1 MFTGLVEGTG
11 TLVRLDRRG
20 EDARMVV
27 RSDFPMEG
35 MELGESVAVDG
46 ACLTVTSF
54 QGRVFTADVSAETL
68 ERTTLGEKVPG
79 AVLNLERALKVGD
92 RLGGHWV
99 TGHVDTVGT
108 LARRARRGGSWR
120 LEFRFPPRWS
130 PYVVEK
136 GSIAVNGVSLTVN
149 GCGEGELDVNIV
161 PHTSR
166 MTTLESM
173 QTGEKVNLEMDL
185 MGKYVEKMLRG
196 WRKKDSEQPAEEASI
211 DVGFL
216 QKHGFLD

>member
-1 MFTGLVEGTG
+1 M
-11 TLVRLDRRG
+11 
-20 EDARMVV
+20 
-27 RSDFPMEG
+27 
-35 MELGESVAVDG
+35 
-46 ACLTVTSF
+46 
-54 QGRVFTADVSAETL
+54 AETRNPAWL
-68 ERTTLGEKVPG
+68 RGNDEARGRLARAKSIKRWPLRSPWLSER